1 MKKRNNYQT
10 SSKTNNVFS
19 CIIASQQLYF
29 SLGWSEDE
37 SLIIVVI
44 SNWQPVVGL
53 ISQFSHFTLPTTT
66 NSYVLKYKDTRST
79 HFSSSSPKS
88 KVRAKGLDVA
98 KADQIA
104 DRPDGQ

>member
-10 SSKTNNVFS
+10 CSRQIT
-19 CIIASQQLYF
+19 YF
-29 SLGWSEDE
+29 LVLSPANSFISLGWSEDE

-44 SNWQPVVGL
+44 SNWQSVVGL
-53 ISQFSHFTLPTTT
+53 ISQFSHFTLPTT

-88 KVRAKGLDVA
+88 KVRVELKLAG
-98 KADQIA
+98 KA
-104 DRPDGQ
+104 